1 MLQYPRERLYP
12 VPLYVLLNL
21 NIGQKQNKKDGWNQQ
36 LKINTKFLVEKQ
48 RVMKAVFKIV
58 LKIFLFTNICGYL
71 CRPFKNWR
79 DSVNKIKTYTMS
91 KLHFTTKSA
100 NEATVTRNWYVV
112 DGTNQTVGRICAK
125 IAAVLRG
132 KNKAYYTPHV
142 DCGDFVIVTNCD
154 KVKFTGNKMDEKVYL
169 NYSGYPGGKKEEI
182 AKDLIKRRPEVIVE
196 RAVKGMLPKNRL
208 GRKVYKK
215 LFVYAG
221 DKHPHTAQQ
230 PQPLTF

>member
-1 MLQYPRERLYP
+1 
-12 VPLYVLLNL
+12 
-21 NIGQKQNKKDGWNQQ
+21 
-36 LKINTKFLVEKQ
+36 
-48 RVMKAVFKIV
+48 
-58 LKIFLFTNICGYL
+58 
-71 CRPFKNWR
+71 
-79 DSVNKIKTYTMS
+79 MS

-100 NEATVTRNWYVV
+100 NEATVTHNWYVV

-142 DCGDFVIVTNCD
+142 DCGDFVIVINCD
-154 KVKFTGNKMDEKVYL
+154 KVKLTGNKMEEKEYMH
-169 NYSGYPGGKKEEI
+169 YTGYPGGQKIEI
-182 AKDLIKRRPEVIVE
+182 AKDLLKRRPEVIVE

-208 GRKVYKK
+208 GRKMYKK